1 MTDDPRRPDMLR
13 QIAEDARARG
23 LERVSIRD
31 LWHDLAEIVVIETRP
46 GSDWPEAIDGVPV
59 RRVAV
64 MNEAGVMATVD
75 PETDDYVL
83 DMSRTVYEFRVQG
96 DDPDNPDAD
105 NVVSTSRIRTGDVIV
120 PVITTDAGLY
130 RYQMRDVVLRV
141 TGTDGGRLR
150 VRPA

>member
-1 MTDDPRRPDMLR
+1 
-13 QIAEDARARG
+13 
-23 LERVSIRD
+23 
-31 LWHDLAEIVVIETRP
+31 
-46 GSDWPEAIDGVPV
+46 
-59 RRVAV
+59 

-75 PETDDYVL
+75 PKTDDYVL
-83 DMSRTVYEFRVQG
+83 DMSHTIYEFRVQD
-96 DDPDNPDAD
+96 DDPDGTDNSDTN
-105 NVVSTSRIRTGDVIV
+105 NVVSTGRIRTGDVIV